1 MDIYKDTTSDQQMFY
16 RCATSLIS
24 FLPLNMDAHCLI
36 YFLITYIMIQRECQK
51 GKSGSSQLPYD
62 KKIKTI
68 CNPGKNYAAVWDI
81 YAAYDI
87 PE

>member
-1 MDIYKDTTSDQQMFY
+1 MCNLPD
-16 RCATSLIS
+16 LIS
-24 FLPLNMDAHCLI
+24 AIKYGCSLPYLL
-36 YFLITYIMIQRECQK
+36 LITCIMIQRECQK
-51 GKSGSSQLPYD
+51 GKSGSSQLAYD